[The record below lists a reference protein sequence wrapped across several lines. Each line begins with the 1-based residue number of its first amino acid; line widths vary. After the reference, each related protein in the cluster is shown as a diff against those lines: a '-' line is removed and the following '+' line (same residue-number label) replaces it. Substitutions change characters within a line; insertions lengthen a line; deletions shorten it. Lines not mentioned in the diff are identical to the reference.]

1 MQRSNGRPGDFLVGL
16 TQANQLRFQ
25 FSGETRALQALL
37 VEKGFQVTSLY
48 LRSSLLVAFLSVFT
62 GLNELFEHDD
72 CVIFVHNSLLGF
84 GCTWS
89 VGVWQHC
96 ALHYEELKSCS
107 KINQESVLRDL

>member
-16 TQANQLRFQ
+16 APTNQLRFQ
-25 FSGETRALQALL
+25 FSGKARALQALL
-37 VEKGFQVTSLY
+37 VKKCFQVTSLY
-48 LRSSLLVAFLSVFT
+48 LRSSLLVAFLSIFA
-62 GLNELFEHDD
+62 GLNELFKHAD
-72 CVIFVHNSLLGF
+72 CVIFVHNCLLGF